1 MLARQSAGLPL
12 AVVVIRRRRQLM
24 RPASLRWPTEIERRR
39 FRLRHFGL
47 DLVGIDI
54 CWFVEQRRH
63 GDRKRDHEKR
73 RGTVGRQFMSGL
85 GRSRQ
90 KHSAPILNNVRFG
103 PLATKMM
110 QRGE

>member
-1 MLARQSAGLPL
+1 
-12 AVVVIRRRRQLM
+12 
-24 RPASLRWPTEIERRR
+24 
-39 FRLRHFGL
+39 
-47 DLVGIDI
+47 
-54 CWFVEQRRH
+54 
-63 GDRKRDHEKR
+63 
-73 RGTVGRQFMSGL
+73 MSGL